1 MESAGLWMLLAV
13 AIILLASGLPAF
25 AVLMGVSALFAVLGV
40 AAGAFDIGV
49 LTALPSRIIGL
60 LETDLLQALPLYV
73 FMGAL
78 LNRLPLA
85 DRLFRCG
92 VALGGRSG
100 GAPLLATLGLGAL
113 LAPMNGSVGASV
125 AMLSRSIAPKLE
137 ARGVPAAE
145 STALVCVAST
155 LGVVIPPSLVL
166 ILLGDAMMRA
176 HTEATNVTREMVR
189 IVNTQDI
196 FRGALVP
203 AALFLLLSLA
213 VAWWLGRRAPP
224 GQTARAPAEK
234 PSAMEWATAA
244 VAALFV
250 VGLLAGVAAGYFY
263 AVEAAAMSGTALLL
277 FGLVTGGLF
286 GKKGG
291 GDVFNHVLRDT
302 MAVSGALFALFVAA
316 TTFTLLFRTFG
327 TDHLLDAWVK
337 LVPGGP
343 TGAAI
348 TVLVVFAL
356 SAFVLDAFEI
366 VFVIVPI
373 VMPPVLTRAP
383 DAVWISVLALLALQA
398 SFLIPPSG
406 YAVMMARSQ
415 MRRKTALRPLARA
428 LAPYIGAQLVV
439 LALVVLL
446 PRLAHLAEPTAA
458 NAPPSAPNLNDDDAR
473 KRFNDMLKLPPPSEE

>member
-13 AIILLASGLPAF
+13 AAVLLATGLPAY
-25 AVLMGVSALFAVLGV
+25 AVLMGVSVLFAVVGLALG
-40 AAGAFDIGV
+40 GLEWGL
-49 LTALPSRIIGL
+49 LTALPGRIIGL
-60 LETDLLQALPLYV
+60 LENDLLQALPLYV
-73 FMGAL
+73 LMGSL

-92 VALGGRSG
+92 VALGGKSSA
-100 GAPLLATLGLGAL
+100 APSLATLGLGAL

-125 AMLSRSIAPKLE
+125 AMLSRSVAPKLD

-176 HTEATNVTREMVR
+176 HTEAANVTKAMVR

-203 AALFLLLSLA
+203 AALFLALCLM
-213 VAWWLGRRAPP
+213 VAWLMGRRAPARGP
-224 GQTARAPAEK
+224 GERPRLEEWLTAII
-234 PSAMEWATAA
+234 AA
-244 VAALFV
+244 VFV

-263 AVEAAAMSGTALLL
+263 AVEAAAMGGTALLL
-277 FGLVTGGLF
+277 FGWLSGGL
-286 GKKGG
+286 GG
-291 GDVFNHVLRDT
+291 GAFRAVLRDT

-316 TTFTLLFRTFG
+316 TTFTLLFRAFG
-327 TDHLLDAWVK
+327 SDRLLDHWIT
-337 LVPGGP
+337 LVPGGA

-348 TVLVVFAL
+348 AVLVVFAL

-398 SFLIPPSG
+398 SFLVPPTG
-406 YAVMMARSQ
+406 YAVMMARSA
-415 MRRKTALRPLARA
+415 MATKTALRPLASA
-428 LAPYIGAQLVV
+428 LAPYLGVQLVV
-439 LALVVLL
+439 LVLVVAV
-446 PRLAHLAEPTAA
+446 PPLAHLAEPARPAA
-458 NAPPSAPNLNDDDAR
+458 PVQQLDDDAAR
-473 KRFNDMLKLPPPSEE
+473 KRFNDMLKLPLPAQE

>member
-1 MESAGLWMLLAV
+1 MEAAGLWMLLAV
-13 AIILLASGLPAF
+13 AIVLLATGLPAY
-25 AVLMGVSALFAVLGV
+25 AVLMGVSAAFAV
-40 AAGAFDIGV
+40 IGV
-49 LTALPSRIIGL
+49 LAGGIEYPLLTALPGRIVGL

-92 VALGGRSG
+92 VALGHRSG
-100 GAPLLATLGLGAL
+100 GAPAMATLGLGAL

-125 AMLSRSIAPKLE
+125 AMLSRSIAPKL
-137 ARGVPAAE
+137 AAHGVPAPQ

-176 HTEATNVTREMVR
+176 HTEATNVTKAMVR

-203 AALFLLLSLA
+203 AALFLVLCLG
-213 VAWWLGRRAPP
+213 VAWLLGRRTP
-224 GQTARAPAEK
+224 ARQQSDKPRAE
-234 PSAMEWATAA
+234 EWATAI
-244 VAALFV
+244 VTALFIA
-250 VGLLAGVAAGYFY
+250 GLLAGVAAGYFY
-263 AVEAAAMSGTALLL
+263 AVEAAAMGGTVLLL
-277 FGLVTGGLF
+277 YGLLSGGLRGGVF
-286 GKKGG
+286 GA
-291 GDVFNHVLRDT
+291 VLRDT

-316 TTFTLLFRTFG
+316 TTFTLVFRAFG
-327 TDHLLDAWVK
+327 TDRLLDAWVS
-337 LVPGGP
+337 LVPGGA

-348 TVLVVFAL
+348 AVLVVFAL

-398 SFLIPPSG
+398 SFLVPPAG
-406 YAVMMARSQ
+406 YAVMMARGA
-415 MRRKTALRPLARA
+415 MVVKAETRALTRA
-428 LAPYIGAQLVV
+428 LAPYLAAQLAV
-439 LALVVLL
+439 LALVVCL
-446 PRLAHLAEPTAA
+446 PSLAHLAEPAA
-458 NAPPSAPNLNDDDAR
+458 PAGPPVEKLDDAGAR
-473 KRFNDMLKLPPPSEE
+473 QRFNDMLKLPPPPEE

>member
-1 MESAGLWMLLAV
+1 MESAGIWMLLAV
-13 AIILLASGLPAF
+13 AVALLASGLPAY
-25 AVLMGVSALFAVLGV
+25 AVLMGVSGLFAAVGL
-40 AAGAFDIGV
+40 AAGVLDYGT
-49 LTALPSRIIGL
+49 LTALPTRIVGL

-92 VALGGRSG
+92 VALGGTPSV
-100 GAPLLATLGLGAL
+100 ATLGLGAL

-125 AMLSRSIAPKLE
+125 AMLARSIAPKLE
-137 ARGVPAAE
+137 TRGVPAAE

-176 HTEATNVTREMVR
+176 HTEATNVTREMTR
-189 IVNTQDI
+189 IVNTQDV

-203 AALFLLLSLA
+203 AGLFLLLSLL
-213 VAWWLGRRAPP
+213 VAWWLGRKQKDRAPVERP
-224 GQTARAPAEK
+224 GAA
-234 PSAMEWATAA
+234 EWATAI
-244 VAALFV
+244 VAAIFV
-250 VGLLAGVAAGYFY
+250 IGLLAGVAAGYFY
-263 AVEAAAMSGTALLL
+263 AVEAAAMGGTALLL
-277 FGLVTGGLF
+277 YGVATGGLRGGAF
-286 GKKGG
+286 G
-291 GDVFNHVLRDT
+291 HVLRDT

-316 TTFTLLFRTFG
+316 TTFTLLFRAFG
-327 TDHLLDAWVK
+327 TDHLLDTWVK
-337 LVPGGP
+337 LVPGGA

-398 SFLIPPSG
+398 SFLVPPSG

-415 MRRKTALRPLARA
+415 MRQKTAIGPLARA
-428 LAPYIGAQLVV
+428 LAPYICAQLVV
-439 LALVVLL
+439 LALVVLV
-446 PRLAHLAEPTAA
+446 PRLAHLAEPPRAA
-458 NAPPSAPNLNDDDAR
+458 ALAPAKLDDDASR
-473 KRFNDMLKLPPPSEE
+473 KRFNDMLKLPPPPDD

>member
-1 MESAGLWMLLAV
+1 MEAGGLWMLLAV
-13 AIILLASGLPAF
+13 AAVLLATGLPAF
-25 AVLMGVSALFAVLGV
+25 AVLVGVSGLFAT
-40 AAGAFDIGV
+40 IGLATGSLELAL

-60 LETDLLQALPLYV
+60 LENDLLQALPLYV
-73 FMGAL
+73 FMGSL

-92 VALGGRSG
+92 VALGGRSNA
-100 GAPLLATLGLGAL
+100 APALATLGLGAL

-125 AMLSRSIAPKLE
+125 AMLARSVAPKLAE
-137 ARGVPAAE
+137 RSVPAAS

-176 HTEATNVTREMVR
+176 HTEAANATKAMVR

-203 AALFLLLSLA
+203 AALFLGLA
-213 VAWWLGRRAPP
+213 LVVAWLLGRRM
-224 GQTARAPAEK
+224 
-234 PSAMEWATAA
+234 PSRQPRQWPLWKDWLTAA
-244 VAALFV
+244 IAAVFV

-263 AVEAAAMSGTALLL
+263 AVEAAAMGGTTLLL
-277 FGLVTGGLF
+277 FGLLSGGLRAGAF
-286 GKKGG
+286 RA
-291 GDVFNHVLRDT
+291 VLRDT

-316 TTFTLLFRTFG
+316 TTFTLLFRAFG
-327 TDHLLDAWVK
+327 SDRLLDAWVSQ
-337 LVPGGP
+337 VPGGA

-348 TVLVVFAL
+348 TVLLVFAL

-383 DAVWISVLALLALQA
+383 DAVWVSVLALLALQA
-398 SFLIPPSG
+398 SFLVPPSG
-406 YAVMMARSQ
+406 YAVMMARG
-415 MRRKTALRPLARA
+415 ALADKAPLRQVTRA
-428 LAPYIGAQLVV
+428 LVPYLAAQLVV
-439 LALVVLL
+439 LALVILL
-446 PRLAHLAEPTAA
+446 PQLAHLAEPAAA
-458 NAPPSAPNLNDDDAR
+458 NAPPLEKLDDETAR
-473 KRFNDMLKLPPPSEE
+473 KRFNDMLKLPPPEE

>member
-1 MESAGLWMLLAV
+1 MESAGLWMLLVV
-13 AIILLASGLPAF
+13 AIVLLATGLPAY
-25 AVLMGVSALFAVLGV
+25 AVLMGVSGIFATVGVL
-40 AAGAFDIGV
+40 AGGIEYPL

-100 GAPLLATLGLGAL
+100 GAPALATLGLGAL

-125 AMLSRSIAPKLE
+125 AMLSRSVAPKLE
-137 ARGVPAAE
+137 ARGVPAPE

-176 HTEATNVTREMVR
+176 HTEAANVTKAMVR

-203 AALFLLLSLA
+203 AAMFLALCLI
-213 VAWWLGRRAPP
+213 VAWWLGRR
-224 GQTARAPAEK
+224 TPAHG
-234 PSAMEWATAA
+234 SAVRPTIAEWATAA
-244 VAALFV
+244 VSAVFV

-263 AVEAAAMSGTALLL
+263 AVEAAAMGGTALLL
-277 FGLVTGGLF
+277 FGWATGGLRA
-286 GKKGG
+286 GI
-291 GDVFNHVLRDT
+291 FNHVLRDT
-302 MAVSGALFALFVAA
+302 MAVTGALFALFVAA
-316 TTFTLLFRTFG
+316 TTFTLVFRTFG
-327 TDHLLDAWVK
+327 TDRLLDVWVK
-337 LVPGGP
+337 QVPGGA

-348 TVLVVFAL
+348 AVLVVFAL

-373 VMPPVLTRAP
+373 VMPPILTQAP
-383 DAVWISVLALLALQA
+383 DAIWISVLALLALQA
-398 SFLIPPSG
+398 SFLVPPSG
-406 YAVMMARSQ
+406 YAVMMARSSLP
-415 MRRKTALRPLARA
+415 RKTAIRPLARA
-428 LAPYIGAQLVV
+428 LAPYLAAQLVV
-439 LALVVLL
+439 LALVVAL
-446 PRLAHLAEPTAA
+446 PPLAHLAQPKGFD
-458 NAPPSAPNLNDDDAR
+458 APPVTTKMDDDAAR
-473 KRFNDMLKLPPPSEE
+473 KKFNDMLKLPPPPE

>member
-1 MESAGLWMLLAV
+1 METAGLWMLLAV
-13 AIILLASGLPAF
+13 AIVLLGSGLPAY
-25 AVLMGVSALFAVLGV
+25 AVLMGVSALFAAIGL
-40 AAGAFDIGV
+40 AAGALDFGL
-49 LTALPSRIIGL
+49 LTALPSRIVGL

-92 VALGGRSG
+92 MALGGS
-100 GAPLLATLGLGAL
+100 PSVATLGLGAL

-125 AMLSRSIAPKLE
+125 AMLSRSVAPKLE

-176 HTEATNVTREMVR
+176 HTEATNVTKEMVR
-189 IVNTQDI
+189 IVNTQDV
-196 FRGALVP
+196 FRGALAP
-203 AALFLLLSLA
+203 AALFLLLSLIA
-213 VAWWLGRRAPP
+213 AWWLSRR
-224 GQTARAPAEK
+224 QTARGPATR
-234 PSAMEWATAA
+234 PSAGEWATAI

-263 AVEAAAMSGTALLL
+263 AVEAAAMGGTALLL
-277 FGLVTGGLF
+277 FGLATGGL
-286 GKKGG
+286 KGG
-291 GDVFNHVLRDT
+291 VFGHVLRDT

-316 TTFTLLFRTFG
+316 TTFTLLFRAFG
-327 TDHLLDAWVK
+327 TDHLLDGWVK
-337 LVPGGP
+337 LVPGGA

-398 SFLIPPSG
+398 SFLVPPSG

-415 MRRKTALRPLARA
+415 MQRKTALGPLVRA
-428 LAPYIGAQLVV
+428 LAPYISAQLVV
-439 LALVVLL
+439 LALVVLV
-446 PRLAHLAEPTAA
+446 PRLAHLAEPPRA
-458 NAPPSAPNLNDDDAR
+458 NVLAPAKLDDDESR
-473 KRFNDMLKLPPPSEE
+473 KRFNDMLNLPPPAEE

>member
-1 MESAGLWMLLAV
+1 MESAGLWMLLSV
-13 AIILLASGLPAF
+13 AIVLLATGLPAYS
-25 AVLMGVSALFAVLGV
+25 VLMGVSVLFACFGV
-40 AAGAFDIGV
+40 AAGAVEFNL

-92 VALGGRSG
+92 VALGRKSG
-100 GAPLLATLGLGAL
+100 GAPGLATLGLGAL

-176 HTEATNVTREMVR
+176 HTEATNVTKEMVR
-189 IVNTQDI
+189 IVNTQDV
-196 FRGALVP
+196 FRGSLVP
-203 AALFLLLSLA
+203 AGLFLALCLV
-213 VAWWLGRRAPP
+213 VAWWLGRNKPA
-224 GQTARAPAEK
+224 QKAADAPA
-234 PSAMEWATAA
+234 AAEWATAVISA
-244 VAALFV
+244 VFV

-263 AVEAAAMSGTALLL
+263 AVEAAAMGGTALLL
-277 FGLVTGGLF
+277 FGWATGGLRGGVF
-286 GKKGG
+286 G
-291 GDVFNHVLRDT
+291 HVLRDT
-302 MAVSGALFALFVAA
+302 MAVTGALFALFVAA
-316 TTFTLLFRTFG
+316 TTFTLVFRTFG
-327 TDHLLDAWVK
+327 TDHLLDSWIK
-337 LVPGGP
+337 LVPGGA

-348 TVLVVFAL
+348 AVLVVFAL

-383 DAVWISVLALLALQA
+383 DVIWISVLALLALQA
-398 SFLIPPSG
+398 SFLVPPTG

-415 MRRKTALRPLARA
+415 MRQKTAIKPLARA
-428 LAPYIGAQLVV
+428 LAPYIAAQLVV
-439 LALVVLL
+439 LLLVVAF
-446 PRLAHLAEPTAA
+446 PKFAHLAQPKGAEASPIDTKV
-458 NAPPSAPNLNDDDAR
+458 NDDEAR
-473 KRFNDMLKLPPPSEE
+473 KRFNDMLKIPAPE

>member
-1 MESAGLWMLLAV
+1 METAGLWMLLAV
-13 AIILLASGLPAF
+13 AIVLLASGLPAY
-25 AVLMGVSALFAVLGV
+25 AVLMGVSALFAAVGLAV
-40 AAGAFDIGV
+40 GALDYGL

-92 VALGGRSG
+92 VALGGSPG
-100 GAPLLATLGLGAL
+100 TATLGLGAL

-125 AMLSRSIAPKLE
+125 AMLSRSVAPKLE

-189 IVNTQDI
+189 IVNTQDV
-196 FRGALVP
+196 FRGALAP
-203 AALFLLLSLA
+203 AGLFLLLSLI
-213 VAWWLGRRAPP
+213 VAWWLGRKQKTR
-224 GQTARAPAEK
+224 GSTTR
-234 PSAMEWATAA
+234 PSATEWATAI
-244 VAALFV
+244 VAAIFV
-250 VGLLAGVAAGYFY
+250 IGLLAGVAAGYFY
-263 AVEAAAMSGTALLL
+263 AVEAAAMGGTALLL
-277 FGLVTGGLF
+277 FGLATGGL
-286 GKKGG
+286 KGG
-291 GDVFNHVLRDT
+291 VFGHVLRDT

-316 TTFTLLFRTFG
+316 TTFTLLFRAFG
-327 TDHLLDAWVK
+327 TDHLLDSWVK
-337 LVPGGP
+337 LVPGGA

-348 TVLVVFAL
+348 TVLIVFAL

-398 SFLIPPSG
+398 SFLVPPSG

-415 MRRKTALRPLARA
+415 MQQKTAIGPLARA

-439 LALVVLL
+439 LALIVLV
-446 PRLAHLAEPTAA
+446 PRVAHLAEPPRA
-458 NAPPSAPNLNDDDAR
+458 NVLAPAKLDDDASR
-473 KRFNDMLKLPPPSEE
+473 KRFNDMLNLPPPAEE

>member
-1 MESAGLWMLLAV
+1 MEAAGLWMLLAV
-13 AIILLASGLPAF
+13 AVLLLGTGLPAY
-25 AVLMGVSALFAVLGV
+25 AVLMGVSVLFATVGL
-40 AAGAFDIGV
+40 AAGGLDWAL

-60 LETDLLQALPLYV
+60 LENDLLQALPLYV
-73 FMGAL
+73 LMGAL

-92 VALGGRSG
+92 VALGGRSNS
-100 GAPLLATLGLGAL
+100 APALATLGLGAL

-125 AMLSRSIAPKLE
+125 AMLSRSIAPKLAE
-137 ARGVPAAE
+137 RGVPAAE

-176 HTEATNVTREMVR
+176 HTEATNVTKEMVR

-203 AALFLLLSLA
+203 AALFLALCLV
-213 VAWWLGRRAPP
+213 VAWLLGRRSP
-224 GQTARAPAEK
+224 ARAPAGR
-234 PSAMEWATAA
+234 PRPAEWLTAA
-244 VAALFV
+244 IAALFV
-250 VGLLAGVAAGYFY
+250 VSLLAGVAAGYFY
-263 AVEAAAMSGTALLL
+263 AVEAAAMGGTALLL
-277 FGLVTGGLF
+277 FGLLSGGLRAGIF
-286 GKKGG
+286 RA
-291 GDVFNHVLRDT
+291 VLRDT

-316 TTFTLLFRTFG
+316 TTFTLLFRAFG
-327 TDHLLDAWVK
+327 SDRLLDGWVTH
-337 LVPGGP
+337 VPGGA
-343 TGAAI
+343 TGAAV

-398 SFLIPPSG
+398 SFLVPPTG
-406 YAVMMARSQ
+406 YAVMMARSAVAQ
-415 MRRKTALRPLARA
+415 KAPVRQLARA
-428 LAPYIGAQLVV
+428 LAPYLAAQFAV
-439 LALVVLL
+439 LALVVAL
-446 PRLAHLAEPTAA
+446 PKLAHLAQPRGAD
-458 NAPPSAPNLNDDDAR
+458 APPVGKVDDETAR
-473 KRFNDMLKLPPPSEE
+473 KRFNDMLKLPAPEE

>member
-13 AIILLASGLPAF
+13 AAVLLATGLPAY
-25 AVLMGVSALFAVLGV
+25 AVLMGVSVLFAVVGLALG
-40 AAGAFDIGV
+40 GLEWGL
-49 LTALPSRIIGL
+49 LTALPGRIIGL
-60 LETDLLQALPLYV
+60 LENDLLQALPLYV
-73 FMGAL
+73 LMGSL

-92 VALGGRSG
+92 VALGGKSSA
-100 GAPLLATLGLGAL
+100 APSLATLGLGAL

-125 AMLSRSIAPKLE
+125 AMLSRSVAPKLD

-176 HTEATNVTREMVR
+176 HTEAANVTKAMVR

-203 AALFLLLSLA
+203 AALFLALCLM
-213 VAWWLGRRAPP
+213 VAWLMGRRAPARGP
-224 GQTARAPAEK
+224 GERPRLQEWLTAII
-234 PSAMEWATAA
+234 AA
-244 VAALFV
+244 VFV

-263 AVEAAAMSGTALLL
+263 AVEAAAMGGTALLL
-277 FGLVTGGLF
+277 FGWLSGGL
-286 GKKGG
+286 GG
-291 GDVFNHVLRDT
+291 GAFRAVLRDT

-316 TTFTLLFRTFG
+316 TTFTLLFRAFG
-327 TDHLLDAWVK
+327 SDRLLDHWIT
-337 LVPGGP
+337 LVPGGA

-348 TVLVVFAL
+348 AVLVVFAL

-398 SFLIPPSG
+398 SFLVPPTG
-406 YAVMMARSQ
+406 YAVMMARSA
-415 MRRKTALRPLARA
+415 MATKTALRPLASA
-428 LAPYIGAQLVV
+428 LAPYLGVQLVV
-439 LALVVLL
+439 LVLVVAV
-446 PRLAHLAEPTAA
+446 PPLAHLAEPARPAA
-458 NAPPSAPNLNDDDAR
+458 PVQQLDDDAAR
-473 KRFNDMLKLPPPSEE
+473 KRFNDMLKLPLPAQE

>member
-13 AIILLASGLPAF
+13 AVVLLATGLPAY
-25 AVLMGVSALFAVLGV
+25 AVLMGVSVLFALAGLALG
-40 AAGAFDIGV
+40 GLEWGL

-60 LETDLLQALPLYV
+60 LENDLLQALPLYV
-73 FMGAL
+73 LMGSL

-92 VALGGRSG
+92 VALGGKSG
-100 GAPLLATLGLGAL
+100 AAPSLATLGLGAL

-125 AMLSRSIAPKLE
+125 AMLSRSVGPKLD

-176 HTEATNVTREMVR
+176 HTEAANVTKAMVR

-203 AALFLLLSLA
+203 AALFLALCLI
-213 VAWWLGRRAPP
+213 VAWAMGRRTPQRGP
-224 GQTARAPAEK
+224 IERPRLE
-234 PSAMEWATAA
+234 EWVTAA
-244 VAALFV
+244 IAAVFV

-263 AVEAAAMSGTALLL
+263 AVEAAAMGGTALLL
-277 FGLVTGGLF
+277 FGWLSGGLGAGAF
-286 GKKGG
+286 RA
-291 GDVFNHVLRDT
+291 VLRDT

-316 TTFTLLFRTFG
+316 TTFTLLFRAFG
-327 TDHLLDAWVK
+327 SDRLLDHWVS
-337 LVPGGP
+337 LVPGGA

-348 TVLVVFAL
+348 AVLVVFAL

-373 VMPPVLTRAP
+373 VMPAVLTRAP

-398 SFLIPPSG
+398 SFLVPPTG
-406 YAVMMARSQ
+406 YAVMMARSA
-415 MRRKTALRPLARA
+415 MATKTAVRPLARA
-428 LAPYIGAQLVV
+428 LAPYLAAQLVV
-439 LALVVLL
+439 LALVVGV
-446 PRLAHLAEPTAA
+446 PRIAHLAEPARPA
-458 NAPPSAPNLNDDDAR
+458 GSEAPQLNDDDAR
-473 KRFNDMLKLPPPSEE
+473 KRFNDMLKLPPPAQE

>member
-1 MESAGLWMLLAV
+1 MTESAGLWMLLAV
-13 AIILLASGLPAF
+13 AIVLLASGLPAF
-25 AVLMGVSALFAVLGV
+25 AVLMGVSSVFAVLGL
-40 AAGAFDIGV
+40 AAGAFDVGV

-100 GAPLLATLGLGAL
+100 AAPLLATLGLGAL

-125 AMLSRSIAPKLE
+125 AMLSRSVAPKLE
-137 ARGVPAAE
+137 ARGRAGGGRA
-145 STALVCVAST
+145 T
-155 LGVVIPPSLVL
+155 LGVVIPPSPVL

-176 HTEATNVTREMVR
+176 HTEATNVTKEMVR

-203 AALFLLLSLA
+203 AALFLLLSFA
-213 VAWWLGRRAPP
+213 VAGWMGRKAP
-224 GQTARAPAEK
+224 ARGPAEK
-234 PSAMEWATAA
+234 PTAIEWATAA

-263 AVEAAAMSGTALLL
+263 AVEAAAMGGTALLL
-277 FGLVTGGLF
+277 FGLATGGL
-286 GKKGG
+286 KGG
-291 GDVFNHVLRDT
+291 VFGHVLRDT

-327 TDHLLDAWVK
+327 TDRLLDGWVK

-348 TVLVVFAL
+348 TVLIVFAL

-428 LAPYIGAQLVV
+428 LAPYISAQLVV

-446 PRLAHLAEPTAA
+446 PRLAHLAEPARA
-458 NAPPSAPNLNDDDAR
+458 NAPSPAKLDDAEQR
-473 KRFNDMLKLPPPSEE
+473 KRFNDMLNLPPAPEE

>member
-1 MESAGLWMLLAV
+1 MQSGGLWMLLAV
-13 AIILLASGLPAF
+13 AVALLGTGLPAF
-25 AVLMGVSALFAVLGV
+25 AVLMGVSVLFAAIGV
-40 AAGAFDIGV
+40 AAGAIDFGL
-49 LTALPSRIIGL
+49 LTALPTRIVGL

-92 VALGGRSG
+92 AALGGRSAA
-100 GAPLLATLGLGAL
+100 APSLATLGLGAL
-113 LAPMNGSVGASV
+113 LAPMNGSVGAGV
-125 AMLSRSIAPKLE
+125 AMLSRSVAPKLE
-137 ARGVPAAE
+137 SRGVPAAQ
-145 STALVCVAST
+145 STALVCVSST

-176 HTEATNVTREMVR
+176 HTEATNVTKAVAR

-203 AALFLLLSLA
+203 AGLFLALSLL
-213 VAWWLGRRAPP
+213 VAWWTGRGSA
-224 GQTARAPAEK
+224 ARATGER
-234 PSAMEWATAA
+234 PSAGEWMTAA
-244 VAALFV
+244 IAALFV

-263 AVEAAAMSGTALLL
+263 AVEAAAMGGTALLL
-277 FGLVTGGLF
+277 FGWASGGLRAGIF
-286 GKKGG
+286 G
-291 GDVFNHVLRDT
+291 HVLRDT

-316 TTFTLLFRTFG
+316 TTFTLVFRTFG
-327 TDHLLDAWVK
+327 TDQLLDTWVK

-383 DAVWISVLALLALQA
+383 DAIWISVLALLALQA
-398 SFLIPPSG
+398 SFLVPPTG

-415 MRRKTALRPLARA
+415 MRQKTALPQLVRA
-428 LAPYIGAQLVV
+428 LAPFVAAQLAV
-439 LALVVLL
+439 LALVVAV
-446 PRLAHLAEPTAA
+446 PKLAHLAQPKGHD
-458 NAPPSAPNLNDDDAR
+458 APSINTKINDDEAR
-473 KRFNDMLKLPPPSEE
+473 RKFNDMLKIPAPE